1 MAFAMN
7 RISTHVLDTARGKP
21 AEDLPVRLER
31 REASGSWLAL
41 ASARTD
47 QDGRCGQ
54 LLSKET
60 VLRAGLYRLTF
71 DTAAYFAAGKIDGLY
86 PMVEITFQVRD
97 GESHFH
103 IPLLLSPNGYTT
115 YRGS

>member
-21 AEDLPVRLER
+21 APGMPVRLER
-31 REASGSWLAL
+31 REESGGWQML
-41 ASARTD
+41 ASASTD
-47 QDGRCGQ
+47 EDGRCPQ
-54 LLSKET
+54 LLPDGD
-60 VLRAGLYRLTF
+60 VLRPGLYRLRF
-71 DTAAYFAAGKIDGLY
+71 ETANYFAAEKVDGLY
-86 PMVEITFQVRD
+86 PWVEITFQVHD
-97 GESHFH
+97 GEAHIH